1 MNQFIKETLK
11 NFVPRWVL
19 PYVALNSLL
28 KNVEKKLEEQLQKRG
43 TDRHHAHVQPLI
55 FLYY

>member
-28 KNVEKKLEEQLQKRG
+28 KNVEKKLEEQLQKGG

-55 FLYY
+55 FLY